1 MMTDKRYTP
10 QLIVDDKIQF
20 SVPLYQRLFAW
31 GEEQIKGLMLDLTE
45 HFLSNKTCEKPYYLG
60 QMTVVWQENRYALID
75 GQQRFTAMT
84 LFAIALL
91 RRQEK
96 LGFQKSKDW
105 ENFILNGERI
115 YFIGRREDNSF
126 LKNLIDSK
134 TEPTYENPRMS
145 MAISLM
151 EDLMPDENIDIF
163 AERVFTGLSF
173 FFAELDESYVKNPSS
188 LNKYFEA
195 MNSTG
200 KGLEQHEILK
210 VELMRNQPKQD
221 ILTRIWNLVSGMDK
235 LLLSKEENSEEGEKY
250 LYLIDLCKASRYED
264 CLNIISDSVYNED
277 EYLSIDVIP
286 PSNKEPNEMSNNNTE
301 KSIISF
307 PKFLLLVL
315 DLAGYYTGTEKE
327 KFYRPENLNT
337 IFKKYRPDDMHK
349 FYGELLHYRLLLDYY
364 CVHKESGKHVLA
376 MNDDSE
382 SETMNCLKQYL
393 SMLDV
398 STVYYNWLKPY
409 LKVVHDNTSAMNAD
423 ELLLNIKAIDNSI
436 PEHQLPTDINLMTY
450 GDLQRRRYLFW
461 RLDYYLFERR
471 KEIFGK
477 SIFPEVNMSAIF
489 NYEFRENRSIE
500 HLHPQNE
507 NYNIEWVSYN
517 LNNFGNLAMIS
528 QSFNSEQSNDP
539 VEVKFARIKEQ
550 AKVNELQ
557 SLKLYLMYLVSGTK
571 PEGWSESVAKMHG
584 EVMYELLANSY
595 HVQKEQ

>member
-1 MMTDKRYTP
+1 MMTNKRYTP
-10 QLIVDDKIQF
+10 QLIVDNNIQF

-45 HFLSNKTCEKPYYLG
+45 HFLNDKICEKPYYLG

-91 RRQEK
+91 HHQEK
-96 LGFQKSKDW
+96 LGLPKSKDW
-105 ENFILNGERI
+105 QNFISNGERI
-115 YFIGRREDNSF
+115 YFVGRHEDNLF
-126 LKNLIDSK
+126 LRDLIDSK
-134 TEPTYENPRMS
+134 MESSYANPRMN
-145 MAISLM
+145 MAISMM
-151 EDLMPDENIDIF
+151 EELMPNEDIETF
-163 AERVFTGLSF
+163 ASRVFAGLSF

-221 ILTRIWNLVSGMDK
+221 ILTRIWNLVSRMDK
-235 LLLSKEENSEEGEKY
+235 QLLSKEENHEECERY
-250 LYLIDLCKASRYED
+250 LYLINLCKDSRYEE
-264 CLNIISDSVYNED
+264 CLNIISNTEYKED
-277 EYLSIDVIP
+277 EFLSIDVIP
-286 PSNKEPNEMSNNNTE
+286 PSNVEPNDMSNNDTE

-315 DLAGYYTGTEKE
+315 DLTGYYSGTEKE

-337 IFKKYRPDDMHK
+337 IFKKYRPDDMYK

-364 CVHKESGKHVLA
+364 CVHFEYSQGVSKHVLT
-376 MNDDSE
+376 MNDE
-382 SETMNCLKQYL
+382 SETEMTNCLKQYL

-398 STVYYNWLKPY
+398 STIYYNWLKPY
-409 LKVVHDNTSAMNAD
+409 LKFVHDNKNVLSTD
-423 ELLLNIKAIDNSI
+423 ELLLKIKEIDNSI
-436 PEHQLPTDINLMTY
+436 PEHQLPEDINLMTY

-461 RLDYYLFERR
+461 RLDYYLFEQR
-471 KEIFGK
+471 KDIFDK
-477 SIFPEVNMSAIF
+477 SLYPEVNLSAVF

-507 NYNIEWVSYN
+507 NYNIEWVAYN

-539 VEVKFARIKEQ
+539 VEVKFARIKDQ
-550 AKVNELQ
+550 AKFSELQ
-557 SLKLYLMYLVSGTK
+557 SLKLYLMYLVAGTK
-571 PEGWSESVAKMHG
+571 PEGWSEIVAKKHG
-584 EVMYELLANSY
+584 ETMYEL
-595 HVQKEQ
+595 